1 MYKIMFIDDDTLIL
15 RRLYQILNW
24 NQKGFCILPDAAD
37 GITALTNIS
46 QTEPDIIICDI
57 NMPNMDGLTLAE
69 KIKKHFPHI
78 QIIILTVNDSFG
90 CAQQAINIGVDYY
103 LLKPIDPAKLE
114 TLLNKICI
122 KLDTTEKQSLYI
134 NELHNKAIL
143 NEKMIREKFL
153 NWLVSGRQT
162 LTEEQLKERFHFYQ
176 IPVDAS
182 EFQIIS
188 IHINSF
194 ESHMVAEQNIDSLI
208 QTAVKTIEDTLSEYS
223 NWVTFSDSFY
233 NLNILIGFPYAST
246 LFNPSTAQLGKII
259 RENLLFQINLPV
271 TVFYSNRYHGRTS
284 IYRCYYETKFF
295 THSSENRIEKGV
307 ISVREYLEHSD
318 MSLNFDEIRTT
329 TLKYLRGNNME
340 QLSQHIQTY
349 LSPATSSISSEIFNM
364 LCIDFVMTGVMF
376 LQENRISLQEIFAK
390 HYSPLA
396 EILEQ
401 NTCENCILFLQQF
414 FQKILTYSSEQNITS
429 GHQIV
434 TQCEELIK
442 QNIGSPEL
450 SVKWISK
457 QLYISDSHLSRIFKQ
472 QMNLPL
478 VKYITIKR
486 MELAKHYLDNGGHN
500 LQQIALAVGF
510 TDPLYF
516 SKCFKKQYGIA
527 PSKYRFDN

>member
-1 MYKIMFIDDDTLIL
+1 
-15 RRLYQILNW
+15 
-24 NQKGFCILPDAAD
+24 
-37 GITALTNIS
+37 
-46 QTEPDIIICDI
+46 
-57 NMPNMDGLTLAE
+57 
-69 KIKKHFPHI
+69 
-78 QIIILTVNDSFG
+78 
-90 CAQQAINIGVDYY
+90 
-103 LLKPIDPAKLE
+103 
-114 TLLNKICI
+114 
-122 KLDTTEKQSLYI
+122 
-134 NELHNKAIL
+134 
-143 NEKMIREKFL
+143 
-153 NWLVSGRQT
+153 
-162 LTEEQLKERFHFYQ
+162 
-176 IPVDAS
+176 
-182 EFQIIS
+182 
-188 IHINSF
+188 
-194 ESHMVAEQNIDSLI
+194 
-208 QTAVKTIEDTLSEYS
+208 
-223 NWVTFSDSFY
+223 
-233 NLNILIGFPYAST
+233 
-246 LFNPSTAQLGKII
+246 
-259 RENLLFQINLPV
+259 
-271 TVFYSNRYHGRTS
+271 
-284 IYRCYYETKFF
+284 
-295 THSSENRIEKGV
+295 
-307 ISVREYLEHSD
+307 

-434 TQCEELIK
+434 TRCEELIK